1 MKYIVYTTLLS
12 IYFWLAAV
20 PVFAQKGKMV
30 VQIFK
35 KPSAFQTLNATEKT
49 LSAAARA
56 ELYRREVSLPDPH
69 KLQNALQHKYISS
82 RERNKWR
89 ELRESFIKLVY
100 LQPTPQ
106 NKLSAYLKKP
116 EENANFQNNRFL
128 FNSMQSM
135 GAVRPTES
143 THAVSNTRE
152 FQNIQQEYTDVI
164 QDISRA
170 EQLVNHWIVYSS
182 LPGEGARPAPQQIQA
197 INAAISDLIGKLHKL
212 QAKLPDEPYLTAQ
225 LEIWNR
231 TFAMFNPHFEGL
243 TAFPS
248 GYVSPRTDDRVLKK
262 NEFYLFNPD
271 GTDYLLPLSNAE
283 QSTSMNFWML
293 QMSPFLIDMA
303 EDAPEL
309 TPQFAQ
315 QEREKLLQQVPTG
328 LHIAFLNDDWTPR
341 VNFQSWAA
349 KGYLGKDAVLD
360 VFYEGNALL
369 DKLYNG
375 TKYDLIITDL
385 MVPNGGAGMMP
396 QLRKLNKKATVIACS
411 KSRRGEESEENL
423 FKYGFD
429 GYLWYSP
436 RLNDKHYGYLEYLRG
451 ISNYYYYKNLHGWS
465 R

>member
-1 MKYIVYTTLLS
+1 MKYIVYTTSLS

-20 PVFAQKGKMV
+20 PVFAQKGKMF

-35 KPSAFQTLNATEKT
+35 KPSILQSVTPVEKA
-49 LSAAARA
+49 LSAVSRA
-56 ELYRREVSLPDPH
+56 ELYRREVFIPDPH
-69 KLQNALQHKYISS
+69 KLQNALQHKYISA
-82 RERNKWR
+82 RERNKWCA
-89 ELRESFIKLVY
+89 LRESFIKLAY
-100 LQPTPQ
+100 LQPTTQ
-106 NKLSAYLKKP
+106 NKLPAYFKKP

-128 FNSMQSM
+128 LNSMQRM

-143 THAVSNTRE
+143 THAENNTQE
-152 FQNIQQEYTDVI
+152 IQQIQQEYTDVI
-164 QDISRA
+164 QEITRA
-170 EQLVNHWIVYSS
+170 EKMVNHWIIYSS
-182 LPGEGARPAPQQIQA
+182 LPGEGTRPAPQQIQA

-225 LEIWNR
+225 LEIWNQ
-231 TFAMFNPHFEGL
+231 TFATFNPHFERL
-243 TAFPS
+243 TGFHS
-248 GYVSPRTDDRVLKK
+248 GHGSLRTDNRVLEKK
-262 NEFYLFNPD
+262 EFYLFNPD
-271 GTDYLLPLSNAE
+271 GTDYLLPLSKTEKN
-283 QSTSMNFWML
+283 TGMNFWML

-385 MVPNGGAGMMP
+385 MVPNGGTEMMP
-396 QLRKLNKKATVIACS
+396 QLRKLNKKVTVIACS
-411 KSRRGEESEENL
+411 KSRREEEAEENL